1 LTGGGDRV
9 ATAAS
14 VAANAQA
21 ARQTLIFDADDTL
34 WHNNVLFE
42 RVIADF
48 IGWLAHPTLDPAAV
62 RAIFND
68 VERLNT
74 VTHGYGSLVFL
85 QSLADT
91 LERALRRPAT
101 EADRR
106 QIADFAVALLEHRVE
121 LIDDVGST
129 LTALGQRHDLLLLT
143 KGQHEEQQRKIE
155 VSGVAQH
162 FRGLNIVAEKNVAVY
177 RQLLEAESLDPD
189 ATWMIGNS
197 PKSDI
202 LPAPQAGMRAVFI
215 PNEFTWVLEEAALD
229 VADPGVLRLER
240 FAQLLEHF

>member
-1 LTGGGDRV
+1 VAVTWV
-9 ATAAS
+9 ATTTPT
-14 VAANAQA
+14 AQT

-48 IGWLAHPTLDPAAV
+48 IGWLAHPTLDHAAV

-74 VTHGYGSLVFL
+74 VTRGYGSLVFL

-106 QIADFAVALLEHRVE
+106 QIAEFAVALLEHRVE
-121 LIDDVGST
+121 LIEDVPQTLST
-129 LTALGQRHDLLLLT
+129 LAQRHDLLLLT

-162 FRGLNIVAEKNVAVY
+162 FRSLNIVAEKNVSVY
-177 RQLLEAESLDPD
+177 QQLIETESLDPD

-202 LPAPQAGMRAVFI
+202 LPARHAGMRAVFI
-215 PNEFTWVLEEAALD
+215 PNEFTWALEEATLD
-229 VADPGVLRLER
+229 ATDRGVLRLDR